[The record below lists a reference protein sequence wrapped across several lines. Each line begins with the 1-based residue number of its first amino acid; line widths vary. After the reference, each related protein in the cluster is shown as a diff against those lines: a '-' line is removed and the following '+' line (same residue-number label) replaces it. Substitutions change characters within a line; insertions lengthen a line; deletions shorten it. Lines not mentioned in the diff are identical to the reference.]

1 MKTEYASEAL
11 IRKTWPQPKP
21 HRIYMNSLSMCWIS
35 PHSSFI
41 FFNPNARLPC
51 HRMPCLFSLER
62 EREGERKR
70 QSEEEYSIQED
81 GILENLTGG
90 KNRDWEREQQ
100 TETSFKSRIMTKQ
113 RQKPVKSL
121 RTTKAVKY
129 GTVSLACVSSC
140 HWTAGPQT
148 RATTTDSSRP
158 GRAYR
163 THTPLNVH
171 GIMRPA
177 LVLITFKEN
186 TDTQVWI

>member
-1 MKTEYASEAL
+1 MLDFLVTV
-11 IRKTWPQPKP
+11 
-21 HRIYMNSLSMCWIS
+21 
-35 PHSSFI
+35 
-41 FFNPNARLPC
+41 C
-51 HRMPCLFSLER
+51 HACFPSR

-70 QSEEEYSIQED
+70 QSEEEYRIQED

-90 KNRDWEREQQ
+90 KNRETEREQQ

-148 RATTTDSSRP
+148 RATTTDGSRP

-186 TDTQVWI
+186 TDTQGNLNTDFCT

>member
-1 MKTEYASEAL
+1 
-11 IRKTWPQPKP
+11 
-21 HRIYMNSLSMCWIS
+21 MNSLSMCWIS

-62 EREGERKR
+62 ERGREKKTERGG
-70 QSEEEYSIQED
+70 IQDTRGRYTRKSD
-81 GILENLTGG
+81 GR
-90 KNRDWEREQQ
+90 KKQRDWEREQQ

-148 RATTTDSSRP
+148 RATTTDGSRP

-186 TDTQVWI
+186 TDTQGNLNTDFCT

>member
-1 MKTEYASEAL
+1 MLDFLVTV
-11 IRKTWPQPKP
+11 
-21 HRIYMNSLSMCWIS
+21 
-35 PHSSFI
+35 
-41 FFNPNARLPC
+41 C
-51 HRMPCLFSLER
+51 HACFPSRER
-62 EREGERKR
+62 ERGREKKTERGEIQDTRGRYTRKSDR
-70 QSEEEYSIQED
+70 RKKQ
-81 GILENLTGG
+81 
-90 KNRDWEREQQ
+90 RDWATDRNLLQI
-100 TETSFKSRIMTKQ
+100 KDL

-121 RTTKAVKY
+121 RTTNAVKY

-148 RATTTDSSRP
+148 RATTTDGSRP

-186 TDTQVWI
+186 TDTQGNLNTDFCM